1 MDNKICVYSP
11 PGKQLQPYNYAF
23 PFSLQL
29 PLTLPSSFI
38 GTVGKITYLVSA
50 NVHRSGMHM
59 ATRVTMPFS
68 VVGIKDLNYLPQL
81 QQHLTTENH
90 KTFGMLFWKSKPL
103 TAQITINKQAF
114 VSGENIL
121 VSGLIR
127 NESDT
132 KIKNCELKLIRL
144 VRYKARGKTRSDK
157 RTVYKCDQPG
167 IDKESEAKWQNVPVF
182 VPALPPSGLD
192 GCSII
197 HTDYFL
203 EVRIVPPGMAFALEQ
218 MFSIT
223 IGTIPFRQQ
232 YAAPPP
238 AGAPAGAG
246 YAAPPGGFHEPG
258 PSGGYAPP
266 PLPSGF
272 QAGPPGPPAP
282 YPEAGPLPEKG
293 AAPEASS
300 DPSAPLPAPVP
311 PPYGDIQPT
320 YGAYLGDSNEPPAY
334 DDLFKGA
341 DDNEEHDDTSRNY
354 QPQYPSFNIPPP
366 NY

>member
-1 MDNKICVYSP
+1 MHYRSHETYIDNKIFVYSP

-121 VSGLIR
+121 VSGLIK
-127 NESDT
+127 NESNK
-132 KIKNCELKLIRL
+132 KIKNCELNIIRL
-144 VRYKARGKTRSDK
+144 VKYNASGKTKSDME
-157 RTVYKCDQPG
+157 TVFKCDQPG
-167 IDKESEAKWQNVPVF
+167 IAKESEAKWQNVPVF

-192 GCSII
+192 GCTII
-197 HTDYFL
+197 HTEYL
-203 EVRIVPPGMAFALEQ
+203 LQVCIVPPGMAFALYV

-232 YAAPPP
+232 YALPDTA
-238 AGAPAGAG
+238 AGAPAGAS
-246 YAAPPGGFHEPG
+246 YVAAPDG
-258 PSGGYAPP
+258 SGGPMGA
-266 PLPSGF
+266 
-272 QAGPPGPPAP
+272 GPPAP
-282 YPEAGPLPEKG
+282 NPQAGPLSEKG
-293 AAPEASS
+293 PVSSAP
-300 DPSAPLPAPVP
+300 PSAPVT

-334 DDLFKGA
+334 ANLFKGA
-341 DDNEEHDDTSRNY
+341 DDNEEHDDASRNY

-366 NY
+366 N